1 MNRYKDTTHKPKT
14 LETQKKWHS
23 ERFINAFLDCLLMA
37 GMVLFVLILATY
49 CQPARATY
57 DEKSQVMKSHSLT
70 CENTSQLTY
79 ENTSQVS
86 ISQAMPKHTAKHYT
100 SKRLALEKPNQNP
113 VVTQRK
119 PSPNLT
125 ESQRPYNDRLTN
137 FERPLNAR

>member
-1 MNRYKDTTHKPKT
+1 MNRYKDTTQKPNT

-37 GMVLFVLILATY
+37 GMVLFILILATY

-57 DEKSQVMKSHSLT
+57 DEKSQVTKSHRLT

-86 ISQAMPKHTAKHYT
+86 ISQSNAQAYRQALHKHSLSIGNDIGNTG
-100 SKRLALEKPNQNP
+100 N
-113 VVTQRK
+113 
-119 PSPNLT
+119 
-125 ESQRPYNDRLTN
+125 ESGNELGN
-137 FERPLNAR
+137 GGNA

>member
-1 MNRYKDTTHKPKT
+1 MTQHKDTTHKPNT

-23 ERFINAFLDCLLMA
+23 ERFINALLDFLLMA

-57 DEKSQVMKSHSLT
+57 DEKSQVTKSHRLT

-86 ISQAMPKHTAKHYT
+86 ISQAMPKHTAKHCI
-100 SKRLALEKPNQNP
+100 SI
-113 VVTQRK
+113 V
-119 PSPNLT
+119 
-125 ESQRPYNDRLTN
+125 
-137 FERPLNAR
+137 

>member
-1 MNRYKDTTHKPKT
+1 MNRYKDTTHKLNT

-57 DEKSQVMKSHSLT
+57 DEKSQVTKRHSLT

-86 ISQAMPKHTAKHYT
+86 IRQAMPKHTAKHCI
-100 SKRLALEKPNQNP
+100 SI
-113 VVTQRK
+113 V
-119 PSPNLT
+119 
-125 ESQRPYNDRLTN
+125 
-137 FERPLNAR
+137 

>member
-1 MNRYKDTTHKPKT
+1 MTQHKDTTHKPNT

-57 DEKSQVMKSHSLT
+57 NEKSHVMKTHSLT

-86 ISQAMPKHTAKHYT
+86 ISQAMPKHTAKHCT
-100 SKRLALEKPNQNP
+100 SRRLALEKPNQNP

-119 PSPNLT
+119 PSQNLT
-125 ESQRPYNDRLTN
+125 ESQRPFNQT
-137 FERPLNAR
+137 